1 MSVAATPGE
10 YKSEAVVDC
19 TMSGAPPSPV
29 PQISF
34 TIFVKLSSRPGKTR
48 GNMRALFS
56 NPKTTH
62 TRTESLV
69 VLAVVVYIGR
79 NKDQANEYSVPRK
92 CRPV

>member
-56 NPKTTH
+56 NP
-62 TRTESLV
+62 
-69 VLAVVVYIGR
+69 
-79 NKDQANEYSVPRK
+79 
-92 CRPV
+92 